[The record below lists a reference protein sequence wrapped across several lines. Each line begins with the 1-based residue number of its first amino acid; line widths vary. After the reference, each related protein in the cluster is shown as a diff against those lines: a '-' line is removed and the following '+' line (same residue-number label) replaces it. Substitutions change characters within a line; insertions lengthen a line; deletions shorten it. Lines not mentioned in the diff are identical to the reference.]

1 MTSMAK
7 HVVAID
13 NGTTSTRAIV
23 FDEQAHKVSTSQ
35 LETHQV
41 FPEAGWVEQ
50 DPGEL
55 WDNTRAV
62 LAQALESA
70 HLSPTDISAI
80 GITTQRETTIMW
92 NSTTGEAIYN
102 AIVWQDTRTQDWM
115 RTLAESVNSS
125 GPLTTESIRER
136 TGLPWSAYFSA
147 SKIRWVLDHVKGARE
162 LADSGELLFGTPDT
176 WLLWHLTGGI
186 DGGVHATDVTG
197 ASRTL
202 LMNLESLEWDDELL
216 RIFGVPRSVLPKIQ
230 ASSSEFGIAHDP
242 LTGVPVT
249 ALIGDQQAATFGQ
262 GCFTPGTSKN
272 TYGTGNFLMINTG
285 EKPVLSQHGLITT
298 VAYQRQGMPAQYALE
313 GSVAVSGSL
322 IQWLRDNLGI
332 ISEAKEVEQLALS
345 VPNNGDVYVVP
356 AFSGLYAPYWRADAR
371 GVIVGLTRYAT
382 KAHIARASLEAVAF
396 QSREILDAV
405 IADSG
410 VQLSELRVDGG
421 MVANEFLMQ
430 FQADVLGVPVIRPVI
445 TETTALGAAFAA
457 GLAKGVWKSTDELS
471 HLWKESKRWTPTT
484 TTVQREKLLTRWKK
498 AVSRSFDW
506 VEPAD

>member
-1 MTSMAK
+1 MAK

-23 FDEQAHKVSTSQ
+23 FDDQAHKVSTAQ

-50 DPGEL
+50 DPREL
-55 WDNTRAV
+55 WENTRVV
-62 LAQALESA
+62 LTQSLEGA
-70 HLSPTDISAI
+70 HLSPHDISAI

-92 NSTTGEAIYN
+92 NSKTGEAVYN
-102 AIVWQDTRTQDWM
+102 AIVWQDTRTQEWM
-115 RTLAESVNSS
+115 STLADSVNSS
-125 GPLTTESIRER
+125 QLLTTEQIRER

-147 SKIRWVLDHVKGARE
+147 SKIRWVLDHVDGARE
-162 LADSGELLFGTPDT
+162 LADSGQLLFGTPDT
-176 WLLWHLTGGI
+176 WLLWNLTGGV
-186 DGGVHATDVTG
+186 DGGVHATDVTS

-216 RIFGVPRSVLPKIQ
+216 HLFGVPRSVLPTIQ
-230 ASSSEFGIAHDP
+230 PSSSVFGTAREP
-242 LTGVPVT
+242 LPGVPVT

-298 VAYQRQGMPAQYALE
+298 VAYQLQGMPAQYALE
-313 GSVAVSGSL
+313 GSVAMSGSL

-396 QSREILDAV
+396 QSREILDSV

-430 FQADVLGVPVIRPVI
+430 FQADVLGVPVVRPVI

-457 GLAKGVWKSTDELS
+457 GLAVGVWTSTDELTK
-471 HLWKESKRWTPTT
+471 LWQESKRWTPTT
-484 TTVQREKLLTRWKK
+484 SPEEREKLLTRWKK

-506 VEPAD
+506 VETAD

>member
-1 MTSMAK
+1 MAK
-7 HVVAID
+7 HVLAID

-23 FDEQAHKVSTSQ
+23 FDDLARKVSTAQ

-50 DPGEL
+50 DPREL
-55 WDNTRAV
+55 WENTRVV
-62 LAQALESA
+62 LTEALESA

-92 NSTTGEAIYN
+92 NKKTGEPIYN
-102 AIVWQDTRTQDWM
+102 AIVWQDTRTQEWM
-115 RTLAESVNSS
+115 SRLADSVN
-125 GPLTTESIRER
+125 GLGLLTTEQIREK

-147 SKIRWVLDHVKGARE
+147 SKIRWVLDHVDGARE
-162 LADSGELLFGTPDT
+162 LADTGELLFGTPDT
-176 WLLWHLTGGI
+176 WLLWNLTGGV

-216 RIFGVPRSVLPKIQ
+216 HIFGVPRSVLPTIKP
-230 ASSSEFGIAHDP
+230 SSSEFGIAREP
-242 LTGVPVT
+242 LPRVPVT

-298 VAYQRQGMPAQYALE
+298 VAYQLQGSPARYALE

-332 ISEAKEVEQLALS
+332 ISEAQEVESLALS

-410 VQLSELRVDGG
+410 VQLTELRVDGG

-430 FQADVLGVPVIRPVI
+430 FQANVLGVPVVRPVI

-457 GLAKGVWKSTDELS
+457 GLAVGVWKSTDVLTQ
-471 HLWKESKRWTPTT
+471 LWQESKRWNPTT
-484 TTVQREKLLTRWKK
+484 SLVEREKLLTRWKK

-506 VEPAD
+506 VETAD

>member
-1 MTSMAK
+1 MAK

-23 FDEQAHKVSTSQ
+23 FDAYAKKISSAQ

-41 FPEAGWVEQ
+41 FPQAGWVEQ
-50 DPGEL
+50 DPQEV
-55 WDNTRAV
+55 WENTRTV
-62 LAQALESA
+62 LTQALESSN
-70 HLSPTDISAI
+70 LSPSDISAI

-92 NSTTGEAIYN
+92 NRTTGEVVYN

-115 RTLAESVNSS
+115 SDLEDKLNSTGS
-125 GPLTTESIRER
+125 LTTHQIRQR

-147 SKIRWVLDHVKGARE
+147 SKIRWVLDHVDGARA
-162 LADSGELLFGTPDT
+162 LAESGDLAFGTPDT
-176 WLLWHLTGGI
+176 WLLWNLTGGVE
-186 DGGVHATDVTG
+186 GGVHATDVTN

-202 LMNLESLEWDDELL
+202 LMDLNTLTWDDELL
-216 RIFGVPRSVLPKIQ
+216 TVFGVPRSVLPLIQ
-230 ASSSEFGIAHDP
+230 ASASEFGVAITP
-242 LTGVPVT
+242 LQGVPVT

-262 GCFTPGTSKN
+262 GCFAPGTSKN

-285 EKPVLSQHGLITT
+285 VTPVVSKNGLITT
-298 VAYQRQGMPAQYALE
+298 VAYQLEGEPAQYALE

-332 ISEAKEVEQLALS
+332 ISEAKEVESLALS

-371 GVIVGLTRYAT
+371 GVIVGLTRYAN

-405 IADSG
+405 MADSG
-410 VQLSELRVDGG
+410 VHLEELRVDGG
-421 MVANEFLMQ
+421 MVGNEFLMQ
-430 FQADVLGVPVIRPVI
+430 FQSDILGVPVVRPVI

-457 GLAKGVWKSTDELS
+457 GLAVGVWHSTKELS
-471 HLWKESKRWTPTT
+471 ALWQEDKRWMPSITADI
-484 TTVQREKLLTRWKK
+484 REKLLAKWKK
-498 AVSRSFDW
+498 AVTRSFDW
-506 VEPAD
+506 VEA

>member
-1 MTSMAK
+1 MAK

-23 FDEQAHKVSTSQ
+23 FDANAKKISSAQ

-41 FPEAGWVEQ
+41 FPQAGWVEQ
-50 DPGEL
+50 DPQEV
-55 WDNTRAV
+55 WENTRTV
-62 LAQALESA
+62 LTQALESSN
-70 HLSPTDISAI
+70 LSPSDISAI

-92 NSTTGEAIYN
+92 NRTTGEVLYN

-115 RTLAESVNSS
+115 SDLEDKLNSTGS
-125 GPLTTESIRER
+125 LTTDQIRQR

-147 SKIRWVLDHVKGARE
+147 SKIRWVLDHVDGARA
-162 LADSGELLFGTPDT
+162 LAESGDLAFGTPDT
-176 WLLWHLTGGI
+176 WLLWNLTGGVE
-186 DGGVHATDVTG
+186 GGVHATDVTN

-202 LMNLESLEWDDELL
+202 LMDLNTLTWDDELL
-216 RIFGVPRSVLPKIQ
+216 TVFGVPRSVLPLIQ
-230 ASSSEFGIAHDP
+230 ASASEFGVAITP
-242 LTGVPVT
+242 LQGVPVT

-262 GCFTPGTSKN
+262 GCFAPGTSKN

-285 EKPVLSQHGLITT
+285 VTPVVSKNGLITT
-298 VAYQRQGMPAQYALE
+298 VAYQLEGEPAQYALE

-332 ISEAKEVEQLALS
+332 ISEAKEVESLALS

-371 GVIVGLTRYAT
+371 GVIVGLTRYAN

-405 IADSG
+405 MADSG
-410 VQLSELRVDGG
+410 VHLEELRVDGG
-421 MVANEFLMQ
+421 MVGNEFLMQ
-430 FQADVLGVPVIRPVI
+430 FQSDILGVPVVRPVI

-457 GLAKGVWKSTDELS
+457 GLAVGVWHSTKELS
-471 HLWKESKRWTPTT
+471 ALWQEDKRWMPSITADI
-484 TTVQREKLLTRWKK
+484 REKLLAKWKK
-498 AVSRSFDW
+498 AVTRSFDW
-506 VEPAD
+506 VEA

>member
-1 MTSMAK
+1 MAK

-23 FDEQAHKVSTSQ
+23 FDVEAKKVSSAQ

-50 DPGEL
+50 QPQEL

-62 LAQALESA
+62 LAQALESGR
-70 HLSPTDISAI
+70 LSPSDISAI

-92 NSTTGEAIYN
+92 NRKTGESLYN

-115 RTLAESVNSS
+115 SDLELELNSAEA
-125 GPLTTESIRER
+125 LTTDQIRQR

-147 SKIRWVLDHVKGARE
+147 SKIRWVLDHVDGARA
-162 LADSGELLFGTPDT
+162 LAESGDLAFGTPDT
-176 WLLWHLTGGI
+176 WLLWNITGGI
-186 DGGVHATDVTG
+186 DGGVHATDVTN

-202 LMNLESLEWDDELL
+202 LMNINTLDWDDELL
-216 RIFGVPRSVLPKIQ
+216 AVFGVPRSVLPTIQ
-230 ASSSEFGIAHDP
+230 ASSSEFGIAVAP
-242 LTGVPVT
+242 VAGVPVT

-272 TYGTGNFLMINTG
+272 TYGTGNFLMNNTG
-285 EKPVLSQHGLITT
+285 DKPVLSQHGLIST
-298 VAYQRQGMPAQYALE
+298 VAYQLEGEPAQYALE

-332 ISEAKEVEQLALS
+332 ISEAKEVEALALS

-356 AFSGLYAPYWRADAR
+356 AFSGLYAPYWRSDAR
-371 GVIVGLTRYAT
+371 GVIVGLTRYAN

-410 VQLSELRVDGG
+410 VHLQELRVDGG

-430 FQADVLGVPVIRPVI
+430 FQADVLGVPVVRPVI

-457 GLAKGVWKSTDELS
+457 GLAVGVWTSTDELTA
-471 HLWKESKRWTPTT
+471 LWQEDKRWEPSISAET
-484 TTVQREKLLTRWKK
+484 REQLLAKWKK
-498 AVSRSFDW
+498 AVTRSFDW
-506 VEPAD
+506 VEV

>member
-1 MTSMAK
+1 MAK

-23 FDEQAHKVSTSQ
+23 FDANAKKISSAQ

-41 FPEAGWVEQ
+41 FPQAGWVEQ
-50 DPGEL
+50 DPQEV
-55 WDNTRAV
+55 WENTRTV
-62 LAQALESA
+62 LTQALESSN
-70 HLSPTDISAI
+70 LSPSDISAI

-92 NSTTGEAIYN
+92 NRTTGEVVYN

-115 RTLAESVNSS
+115 SDLEDKLNSTGS
-125 GPLTTESIRER
+125 LTTDQIRQR

-147 SKIRWVLDHVKGARE
+147 SKIRWVLDHVDGARA
-162 LADSGELLFGTPDT
+162 LAESGDLAFGTPDT
-176 WLLWHLTGGI
+176 WLLWNLTGGVE
-186 DGGVHATDVTG
+186 GGVHATDVTN

-202 LMNLESLEWDDELL
+202 LMDLNTLTWDDELL
-216 RIFGVPRSVLPKIQ
+216 TVFGVPRSVLPLIQ
-230 ASSSEFGIAHDP
+230 ASASEFGVAITP
-242 LTGVPVT
+242 LQGVPVT

-262 GCFTPGTSKN
+262 GCFAPGTSKN

-285 EKPVLSQHGLITT
+285 VTPVVSKNGLITT
-298 VAYQRQGMPAQYALE
+298 VAYQLEGEPAQYALE

-332 ISEAKEVEQLALS
+332 ISEAKEVESLALS

-371 GVIVGLTRYAT
+371 GVIVGLTRYAN

-405 IADSG
+405 MADSG
-410 VQLSELRVDGG
+410 VHLEELRVDGG
-421 MVANEFLMQ
+421 MVGNEFLMQ
-430 FQADVLGVPVIRPVI
+430 FQSDILGVPVVRPVI

-457 GLAKGVWKSTDELS
+457 GLAVGVWHSTKELS
-471 HLWKESKRWTPTT
+471 ALWQEDKRWMPSITADI
-484 TTVQREKLLTRWKK
+484 REKLLAKWKK
-498 AVSRSFDW
+498 AVTRSFDW
-506 VEPAD
+506 VEA

>member
-1 MTSMAK
+1 MAK

-23 FDEQAHKVSTSQ
+23 FDEQAHKVSSAQ

-41 FPEAGWVEQ
+41 FPQAGWVEQ
-50 DPGEL
+50 DPREL
-55 WDNTRAV
+55 WENTRVV
-62 LAQALESA
+62 LGQALESGN
-70 HLSPTDISAI
+70 LSPADISAI
-80 GITTQRETTIMW
+80 GITTQRETTILW
-92 NSTTGEAIYN
+92 NSKTGEAIYN
-102 AIVWQDTRTQDWM
+102 AIVWQDTRTQEWM
-115 RTLAESVNSS
+115 SALADSVNSS
-125 GPLTTESIRER
+125 GALTTEQIRER

-147 SKIRWVLDHVKGARE
+147 SKIRWVLDHVDGARE
-162 LADSGELLFGTPDT
+162 LADAGDLLFGTPDT
-176 WLLWHLTGGI
+176 WLLWNLTGGVA
-186 DGGVHATDVTG
+186 GGVHATDVTG

-202 LMNLESLEWDDELL
+202 LMNLETLAWDDDLL
-216 RIFGVPRSVLPKIQ
+216 QIFGVPRSVLPMIQ
-230 ASSSEFGIAHDP
+230 ASSAQFGIANEP
-242 LTGVPVT
+242 LPGVPVT

-262 GCFTPGTSKN
+262 GCFSPGTSKN

-298 VAYQRQGMPAQYALE
+298 VAYQLEGKPAQYALE

-332 ISEAKEVEQLALS
+332 ISEAKEVESLALS
-345 VPNNGDVYVVP
+345 VPDNGDVYVVP

-410 VQLSELRVDGG
+410 VQLHELRVDGG

-430 FQADVLGVPVIRPVI
+430 FQADVLGVPVVRPVI

-457 GLAKGVWKSTDELS
+457 GLAVGVWKSTDALTEL
-471 HLWKESKRWTPTT
+471 WQESKRWNPTT
-484 TTVQREKLLTRWKK
+484 SPVVREKLLTRWKK

-506 VEPAD
+506 VDSTD

>member
-1 MTSMAK
+1 MAK

-23 FDEQAHKVSTSQ
+23 FDSAATKVCSAQ

-50 DPGEL
+50 DPQEL
-55 WDNTRAV
+55 WENTRTV
-62 LAQALESA
+62 LTQALESG
-70 HLSPTDISAI
+70 HLSPADISAI

-92 NSTTGEAIYN
+92 NRRTGKPLYN

-115 RTLAESVNSS
+115 SELEDSLNSA
-125 GPLTTESIRER
+125 GAHTTEHIRQL

-147 SKIRWVLDHVKGARE
+147 SKIRWVLDHVEGARD
-162 LADSGELLFGTPDT
+162 LAVSGDLAFGTPDT
-176 WLLWHLTGGI
+176 WLLWNLTGGI
-186 DGGVHATDVTG
+186 NGGIHATDVTN

-202 LMNLESLEWDDELL
+202 LMNLNTLEWDDELL
-216 RIFGVPRSVLPKIQ
+216 AVFGVPRSVLPTIQ
-230 ASSSEFGIAHDP
+230 ASSSEFGFAIAP
-242 LTGVPVT
+242 LQGVPVT

-285 EKPVLSQHGLITT
+285 EKPVVSQHGLIST
-298 VAYQRQGMPAQYALE
+298 VAYQLQGQPAHYALE

-332 ISEAKEVEQLALS
+332 ISEAKEVEALALS

-371 GVIVGLTRYAT
+371 GVIVGLTRYAN
-382 KAHIARASLEAVAF
+382 KAHITRASLEAVAF

-410 VQLSELRVDGG
+410 VELDELRVDGG

-430 FQADVLGVPVIRPVI
+430 FQADILGVPVVRPVI

-457 GLAKGVWKSTDELS
+457 GLAVGIWASTDELTA
-471 HLWKESKRWTPTT
+471 LWQEDKRWTPTIT
-484 TTVQREKLLTRWKK
+484 NEQREQLLAKWKK
-498 AVSRSFDW
+498 AVTRSFDW
-506 VEPAD
+506 VEG

>member
-1 MTSMAK
+1 MAK

-23 FDEQAHKVSTSQ
+23 FDANAKKISSAQ

-41 FPEAGWVEQ
+41 FPQAGWVEQ
-50 DPGEL
+50 DPQEV
-55 WDNTRAV
+55 WENTRTV
-62 LAQALESA
+62 LTQALESSN
-70 HLSPTDISAI
+70 LSPSDISAI

-92 NSTTGEAIYN
+92 NRTTGEVLYN

-115 RTLAESVNSS
+115 SDLEDKLNSTGS
-125 GPLTTESIRER
+125 LTTDQIRQR

-147 SKIRWVLDHVKGARE
+147 SKIRWVLDHVDGARA
-162 LADSGELLFGTPDT
+162 LAESGDLAFGTPDT
-176 WLLWHLTGGI
+176 WLLWNLTGGVE
-186 DGGVHATDVTG
+186 GGVHATDVTN

-202 LMNLESLEWDDELL
+202 LMDLNTLTWDDELL
-216 RIFGVPRSVLPKIQ
+216 TVFGVPRSVLPLIQ
-230 ASSSEFGIAHDP
+230 ASASEFGVAITP
-242 LTGVPVT
+242 LQGVPVT

-262 GCFTPGTSKN
+262 GCFAPGTSKN

-285 EKPVLSQHGLITT
+285 VTPVVSKNGLITT
-298 VAYQRQGMPAQYALE
+298 VAYQLEGEPAQYALE

-332 ISEAKEVEQLALS
+332 ISEAKEVESLALS

-371 GVIVGLTRYAT
+371 GVIVGLTRYAN

-405 IADSG
+405 MADSG
-410 VQLSELRVDGG
+410 VHLEELRVDGG
-421 MVANEFLMQ
+421 MVGNEFLMQ
-430 FQADVLGVPVIRPVI
+430 FQSDVLGVPVVRPVI

-457 GLAKGVWKSTDELS
+457 GIAVGVWHSTKELS
-471 HLWKESKRWTPTT
+471 ALWQEDKRWMPSITADI
-484 TTVQREKLLTRWKK
+484 REKLLAKWKK
-498 AVSRSFDW
+498 AVTRSFDW
-506 VEPAD
+506 VEA